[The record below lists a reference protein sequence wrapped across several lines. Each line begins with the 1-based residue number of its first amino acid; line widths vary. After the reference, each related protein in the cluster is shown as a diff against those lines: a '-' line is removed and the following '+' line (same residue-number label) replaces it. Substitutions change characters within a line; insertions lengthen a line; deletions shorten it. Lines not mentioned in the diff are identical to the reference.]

1 MPSFVNVDGVVTRRP
16 GVINSVDFSA
26 NAGRQENIKR
36 LAVVGNFPYLEPD
49 EPVLVTSQNSMI
61 KLAPQDA
68 EMKRLAKLIYRP
80 GNDSR
85 IANGPSEVWLVSAA
99 TSTQASAT
107 VDGWGANA
115 TTVHA
120 DSDGDALPQAII
132 NVQSAAA
139 FAGSGTITV
148 ESSTGRQTITYTGK
162 TGTSFTG
169 CSGGT
174 GTLSTGAI
182 VREVTADTLTMRSRA
197 WGYAGNR
204 TRVTLTIDANGVY
217 TFSVS
222 RDGRV
227 ERFDNITAETLFKL
241 DYTGARWTTVTG
253 GFNGTDFYAVATKT
267 GQAIGTFTADSS
279 WDGVVTIDPN
289 TAPVGGTYTATIT
302 GINTD
307 GEAATCVMTWA
318 DGGGH
323 AAISSNS
330 TDTAKVNTPVL
341 FSSITTIVFALT
353 GTADAGGLFTVS
365 GDIYRVTKE
374 EYPFVGQLVA
384 FLQGLTLG
392 SPDEFTVS
400 SVGALVGGVR
410 FEDMDHVASSDLTAN
425 ISFTNLMTKLVA
437 KLNTSGLIEVE
448 YVANGGAPAP
458 FSMYL
463 KAGTPASQTSP
474 NSGDWAV
481 ALAALR
487 NLQPNPPTVIS
498 LLTDDATAQTDLAA
512 HCSYMWGA
520 GKYEVQAWTGCA
532 PDATKATIKERT
544 LALNDYRVSYVAQ
557 EAYITR
563 VDGVQEWVAPYWY
576 ALAHASAHAS
586 VGIAVPLTWKRL
598 SVSDV
603 RNGTSWDVEEDV
615 EEMLAA
621 GVTLTTK
628 GPQGLRIERA
638 LTTHLSDDDAARTAP
653 SAVESIAN
661 YLRRVRARLEVLI
674 GDPARATTRERI
686 ISVVISESRQA
697 QRDGVIA
704 AFDENSITA
713 EQIGGVFV
721 VGASI
726 APVYEITHVNFI
738 ATIIPVTLN
747 LAA

>member
-16 GVINSVDFSA
+16 GIINSVDFSA

-85 IANGPSEVWLVSAA
+85 IGNGPSEVWLVSAA
-99 TSTQASAT
+99 TSTQAQMT
-107 VDGWGANA
+107 VDGWGTD
-115 TTVHA
+115 TTTIHE
-120 DSDGDALPQAII
+120 DSDTDALPQATI
-132 NVQSAAA
+132 NVASAAA
-139 FAGSGTITV
+139 FASSGKITV
-148 ESSTGRQTITYTGK
+148 ESSAGRQTITYTG
-162 TGTSFTG
+162 TTSTSFTG
-169 CSGGT
+169 CTGGT
-174 GTLSTGAI
+174 GTISTGAL
-182 VREVTADTLTMRSRA
+182 VREVTADTLTVRSRA

-217 TFSVS
+217 TFAVS
-222 RDGRV
+222 RDGKV
-227 ERFDNITAETLFKL
+227 ESFGNITAETLFNL
-241 DYTGARWTTVTG
+241 DYTGTRWTTVTG
-253 GFNGTDFYAVATKT
+253 GFDGTDFYAVATKT
-267 GQAIGTFTADSS
+267 AQAIGTFTASSS
-279 WDGVVTIDPN
+279 WDGAVTIDPD

-302 GINTD
+302 GFDMD

-323 AAISSNS
+323 AAISSSS
-330 TDTAKVNTPVL
+330 TDIAKVNVPTL
-341 FSSITTIVFALT
+341 FSSITSIVFALT
-353 GTADAGGLFTVS
+353 GTASGAGVFSVT

-374 EYPFVGQLVA
+374 EYPFVGQLVS

-392 SPDEFTVS
+392 TPDEFTVS

-410 FEDMDHVASSDLTAN
+410 FEEMDHVASSNLTTN

-437 KLNTSGLIEVE
+437 KLNTSGLIEAE
-448 YVANGGAPAP
+448 YVSGGGAPAP
-458 FSMYL
+458 FSLFL
-463 KAGTPASQTSP
+463 KSGTPGSQTSP

-481 ALAALR
+481 ALSALR

-520 GKYEVQAWTGCA
+520 GKYEVQAWTGGA
-532 PDATKATIKERT
+532 AGATKSTIKART

-563 VDGVQEWVAPYWY
+563 VDGVQEWIAPYWY

-586 VGIAVPLTWKRL
+586 VGIAIPLTWKRL

-603 RNGTSWDVEEDV
+603 RNGVSWDVEDDI

-628 GPQGLRIERA
+628 GPEGLRIERA

-661 YLRRVRARLEVLI
+661 FLRRVRARLEVLI
-674 GDPARATTRERI
+674 GDPARATTRDRI
-686 ISVVISESRQA
+686 ISVVISECRQA

-704 AFDENSITA
+704 RFDENSITA
-713 EQIGGVFV
+713 EQVGDVFV

-726 APVYEITHVNFI
+726 APVYEITHVSFI
-738 ATIIPVTLN
+738 ATIIPN